1 MSSKP
6 KKAEHREILRRA
18 EAFLQIVVLTLEFY
32 GTWFHYYSRRHF
44 PNYGTMGKL
53 LLMLVYGILL
63 VFVFYLCDCFQFGHL
78 KFSDIFVS
86 QTISVFMVNFITYF
100 QLSLIS
106 NRLIAVYPLLVL
118 TLIDMAFCFLLSYF
132 YTFLYHKLYS
142 PRNMVMIYGNENAV
156 SLKFKMDRRDDKYAV
171 NTLISIDE
179 DTDYIKSVIDKH
191 DAVIIND
198 VPAEKR
204 NDILKYCFG
213 NNIRTY
219 VVPKISDIIT
229 RSAHDITLF
238 DTPLML
244 VKTGGLSPVQR
255 LVKRLFDVV
264 LSLIALIVASPV
276 MLIIALAIKAED
288 GGPVFY
294 KQERV
299 TEDGKKFR
307 IIKFRSMIVN
317 AEAQGISVPATG
329 HDPRITKTGSFIR
342 MTRLDELPQLI
353 NIFIGNMSIVGP
365 RPERTEH
372 VEKYTAEIPEFTY
385 RHKVKGGLT
394 GYAQIFG
401 KYNTTAYDKLR
412 LDLMYIENYSL
423 LLDIKLI
430 VMTLRIMLKKESTEG
445 FEVQEDIERW
455 KQELRQSQQIA
466 QMPEETTPDNT
477 DGIPT
482 EPGGENDEM

>member
-1 MSSKP
+1 MSDKLSRP
-6 KKAEHREILRRA
+6 GYREILRRA
-18 EAFLQIVVLTLEFY
+18 ESFFEILILTLEFY
-32 GTWFHYYSRRHF
+32 LIWRHYYSTRHF
-44 PNYGTMGKL
+44 PHYGSMGKYVLMMVYAVL
-53 LLMLVYGILL
+53 LI
-63 VFVFYLCDCFQFGHL
+63 FVFYLCDSLKFGQL
-78 KFSDIFVS
+78 KFSDVFVS
-86 QTISVFMVNFITYF
+86 QVISILMVNFITYF
-100 QLSLIS
+100 QLCLIS
-106 NRLIAVYPLLVL
+106 NRLISIPPMLFL
-118 TLIDMAFCFLLSYF
+118 TLLDVVCCFGLSFLYSS
-132 YTFLYHKLYS
+132 LYHKLFS

-156 SLKFKMDRRDDKYAV
+156 SLKFKMDRRQDKYAV
-171 NTLISIDE
+171 NTLLSIEE
-179 DTDYIKSVIDKH
+179 DGEYIKSVIDKH

-213 NNIRTY
+213 KNIRTY
-219 VVPKISDIIT
+219 VVPKISDILT
-229 RSAHDITLF
+229 KGAHDITLF

-244 VKTGGLSPVQR
+244 IKRGGLNPTQR
-255 LVKRLFDVV
+255 LVKRIFDVI
-264 LSLIALIVASPV
+264 LSLIAIIVSSPV
-276 MLIIALAIKAED
+276 MLLIAIAIKAED

-299 TEDGKKFR
+299 TIDERKFN

-317 AEAQGISVPATG
+317 AEAQGLSIPAKG
-329 HDPRITKTGSFIR
+329 HDPRITKVGSVIR
-342 MTRLDELPQLI
+342 PLRLDELPQI
-353 NIFIGNMSIVGP
+353 FNILVGNMSIVGP

-430 VMTLRIMLKKESTEG
+430 VMTARILFKKESTEG
-445 FEVQEDIERW
+445 FEVQEDIENW
-455 KQELRQSQQIA
+455 KKQLKEKNNKS
-466 QMPEETTPDNT
+466 
-477 DGIPT
+477 
-482 EPGGENDEM
+482 GE